1 MDTKNKPLYVVML
14 NENPTSIGVVRFGDG
29 PEEGPVFPKVIET
42 TADWDVLRSMSRKL
56 GNHILVMPSLLEVAN
71 DGKELE
77 VSDLPISP
85 ALQELCEYITEDA
98 CLMVPGS

>member
-14 NENPTSIGVVRFGDG
+14 NEHPTSIRVVRFADD

-42 TADWDVLRSMSRKL
+42 TADWDVLRSLTCKS
-56 GNHILVMPSLLEVAN
+56 GNILLMRSLLEVAN

-77 VSDLPISP
+77 VSDLPIAP